1 MDRPATPLDTGLLS
15 PVRAAAA
22 TEAALTDTAWAQAM
36 LDAEAALAR
45 AQSRLGTVPAKAAET
60 ITACARAGAIDL
72 PALAVRARGA
82 GNPVVALVEEL
93 TALVAAEDPAAAQ
106 YVHRGSTSQDIL
118 DTGAMLVTARALR
131 LVRTELDRTAG
142 ALARLAD
149 AHRGTPAVAR
159 TLGQHAVPTTFG
171 LKAAG
176 WLVAV
181 VDVRRRVGALLDGGL
196 PVQLGGAAG
205 TLAGYLEYAR
215 LTPARAGAGADVG
228 MYAGELIAL
237 FAAET
242 GLAEPVLPWHTLR
255 TPICDTGAVLG
266 HAAAALGKFATDVQ
280 TLARTELAEVAEPAG
295 AGRGVSSAM
304 PQKRNPVLAAMIRS
318 AALQVPSLVLTLT
331 HCAAAAEDERPAGAW
346 HGEWQPLREAL
357 RLVGGAACTAAEL
370 AEGLEVRPARMAANL
385 RLTGG
390 AVVTERLAAALAP
403 VLGKA
408 GAKRLVGRVAVESAD
423 SVESAD
429 PLVERLLAQ
438 APELA
443 EEFTA
448 AQLERLL
455 DPADYTGAAE
465 ALIERALAYHRGSTA

>member
-1 MDRPATPLDTGLLS
+1 M
-15 PVRAAAA
+15 
-22 TEAALTDTAWAQAM
+22 
-36 LDAEAALAR
+36 
-45 AQSRLGTVPAKAAET
+45 
-60 ITACARAGAIDL
+60 
-72 PALAVRARGA
+72 
-82 GNPVVALVEEL
+82 
-93 TALVAAEDPAAAQ
+93 
-106 YVHRGSTSQDIL
+106 
-118 DTGAMLVTARALR
+118 
-131 LVRTELDRTAG
+131 
-142 ALARLAD
+142 
-149 AHRGTPAVAR
+149 AR

-215 LTPARAGAGADVG
+215 LTPARAGAAAGTYGDTAAGTHADTAAGA
-228 MYAGELIAL
+228 YAGELIAL

-255 TPICDTGAVLG
+255 TPIGDTGAVLG

-318 AALQVPSLVLTLT
+318 AALQVPPLVLTLT
-331 HCAAAAEDERPAGAW
+331 QCAAAAEDERPAGAW
-346 HGEWQPLREAL
+346 HAEWQPLREAL

-370 AEGLEVRPARMAANL
+370 AEGLEVRPARMAAGL

-408 GAKRLVGRVAVESAD
+408 GAKRLVARVAVDAATADPAD
-423 SVESAD
+423 SLAG
-429 PLVERLLAQ
+429 RLLADT
-438 APELA
+438 PELA
-443 EEFTA
+443 GEFTA

-455 DPADYTGAAE
+455 DPAEYTGAAG

>member
-1 MDRPATPLDTGLLS
+1 MDRPGTTPDTALLS

-22 TEAALTDTAWAQAM
+22 TEEALTDTAWAQAM

-45 AQSRLGTVPAKAAET
+45 AQSRLGTVPAGAAET
-60 ITACARAGAIDL
+60 ITACARAAAIDL

-82 GNPVVALVEEL
+82 GNPVVALVEEF
-93 TALVAAEDPAAAQ
+93 TAVVAAEDPAAAE

-131 LVRTELDRTAG
+131 LVRAELDRTAA

-215 LTPARAGAGADVG
+215 PSPARAADWDGGA
-228 MYAGELIAL
+228 YAGELIAL

-255 TPICDTGAVLG
+255 TPIGDTGAVLG

-370 AEGLEVRPARMAANL
+370 AEGLEVHPARMAANL

-408 GAKRLVGRVAVESAD
+408 DAKALVGRVAVASAESA
-423 SVESAD
+423 E
-429 PLVERLLAQ
+429 PLVDRLLAQ
-438 APELA
+438 APEPA

-448 AQLERLL
+448 ARLERLL
-455 DPADYTGAAE
+455 DPAGYTGAAE
-465 ALIERALAYHRGSTA
+465 ALIERALAYHRASTRTTA